1 MASDENLVLKVT
13 KAKAQ
18 KTREFLENRGIFDA
32 TRKVK
37 QDGDHLLLPITE
49 KTEGDVLTDL
59 NRENHCKTNLNTK
72 IQNLAED
79 FLENSWRPE
88 LSCDLPKHWEKHDDL
103 IIFPINAFQDPIWNS
118 IKIEF
123 WTELSRIL
131 QVQRLA
137 KKSVISNDDF
147 RSPKIQMLLGQN
159 TWATKKEN
167 GIYYTW
173 NITKSMFSVG
183 NITEKQ
189 RIAQFQCKGQTIVD
203 LFAGVG
209 YFTLTYLIHSKADFV
224 YACEWNPE
232 AVKALKLNLAKNK
245 VQDKCQVFA
254 GDNRDTC
261 PQGVADHVNLG
272 LLPTAEM
279 SYSVACKA
287 LKDSGGV
294 LHIHANVKM
303 ENQQSWADQT
313 QVRIQDILGPAWTTE
328 QILIFPVKSFAPKVQ
343 HLVLDL
349 KCVPK

>member
-1 MASDENLVLKVT
+1 MYVLKVT
-13 KAKAQ
+13 KATAQ
-18 KTREFLENRGIFDA
+18 STREQLEKQGIFDA

-37 QDGDHLLLPITE
+37 QDGDCLLLPITTNDYHDSEQILTIQEE
-49 KTEGDVLTDL
+49 KVEKID
-59 NRENHCKTNLNTK
+59 LNTK
-72 IQNLAED
+72 LQNLAQEYLKD
-79 FLENSWRPE
+79 SWSPE
-88 LSCDLPKHWEKHDDL
+88 LSPDLPKHWEKHDDL
-103 IIFPINAFQDPIWNS
+103 IIFPINAFQNPIWKS
-118 IKIEF
+118 IPSGF
-123 WTELSRIL
+123 WTDLGVL
-131 QVQRLA
+131 LKAQRLA
-137 KKSVISNDDF
+137 QKSIISDDEF
-147 RSPKIQMLLGQN
+147 RSPQIQMLLGQN

-279 SYSVACKA
+279 SYGVACRA
-287 LKDSGGV
+287 LKESGGV
-294 LHIHANVKM
+294 LHIHANVKTD
-303 ENQQSWADQT
+303 EKQTWADQT
-313 QVRIQDILGPAWTTE
+313 QVRIQDILGPTWTIE
-328 QILIFPVKSFAPKVQ
+328 QSCIFTVKSFAPKVL